1 MGGKKSGAKGKG
13 AREPVRA
20 KKHLGQHFL
29 RSPLVSER
37 MADALKDPR
46 WEQVLEVGPGT
57 GALTQPLI
65 ARFSE
70 KVRVVEV
77 DLESVAFLNEAS
89 WIAREQIVTGD
100 LLRMTPED
108 LGLNGPFAV
117 AGNFPYNISSQ
128 ILFKVLEWRAQ
139 VPEVVG
145 MFQREVAE
153 RVCSAHGSRV
163 YGILSVLVQTYYT
176 CDYLF
181 TVPPEAFEPPPKVHS
196 GVMHMVRTPERDPDV
211 SFESL
216 RRVVKAGF
224 GQRRKTLRNA
234 LRAGGYSL
242 EGIPED
248 WLGLRAEQ
256 LSVEDFAELAKVAV
270 LA

>member
-1 MGGKKSGAKGKG
+1 MRGKKTSG
-13 AREPVRA
+13 PVRA

-37 MADALKDPR
+37 MADALKDER
-46 WEQVLEVGPGT
+46 WSQVLEVGPGT
-57 GALTQPLI
+57 GALTQPLLT
-65 ARFSE
+65 RFGD
-70 KVRVVEV
+70 KVRVVEL
-77 DLESVAFLNEAS
+77 DLESVAFLYAAP
-89 WIAREQIVTGD
+89 WISRDQVVAGD
-100 LLRMTPED
+100 LLRMTPEQ
-108 LGLNGPFAV
+108 LGMDGDFAV

-128 ILFKVLEWRAQ
+128 ILFKVLDWRTQ
-139 VPEVVG
+139 VPELVG
-145 MFQREVAE
+145 MFQKEVAE
-153 RVCSAHGSRV
+153 RVCSGHGSRV
-163 YGILSVLVQTYYT
+163 YGILSVLMQTYYR

-196 GVMHMVRTPERDPDV
+196 GVMHMVRTPERDPDISHEALV
-211 SFESL
+211 
-216 RRVVKAGF
+216 RVVKAGF

-242 EGIPED
+242 EGIPEA